1 VVSEAI
7 IIKRGEKYAPIT
19 IKLDMN
25 SKNMTLILLEVQSF
39 YEVNGHLL
47 PSQNKTAH
55 ALDVIAVIPAQE
67 QPEEEKR
74 EYRNKAP
81 RLWTIPP
88 YPVPVKMIRPVVY
101 NSLPEG

>member
-1 VVSEAI
+1 VVSEAV
-7 IIKRGEKYAPIT
+7 IIKRGDTHSPVT
-19 IKLDMN
+19 LKLN
-25 SKNMTLILLEVQSF
+25 KNNRNITLILLEVQSF
-39 YEVNGHLL
+39 YEVNGHLH

-67 QPEEEKR
+67 QPKEMKKK
-74 EYRNKAP
+74 YRNKAP

-88 YPVPVKMIRPVVY
+88 YPAPVKMIRAVVY

>member
-1 VVSEAI
+1 MHSPV
-7 IIKRGEKYAPIT
+7 T
-19 IKLDMN
+19 LKLNKNNRN
-25 SKNMTLILLEVQSF
+25 STLILLEVQSF

-47 PSQNKTAH
+47 PSQNKAAY

-67 QPEEEKR
+67 QSKEVKK

-81 RLWTIPP
+81 WLWTIPP
-88 YPVPVKMIRPVVY
+88 YPAPVKMIRSVAVY

>member
-1 VVSEAI
+1 MHS
-7 IIKRGEKYAPIT
+7 PIT
-19 IKLDMN
+19 LKLKKN
-25 SKNMTLILLEVQSF
+25 SSNITFILLEIQSF

-47 PSQNKTAH
+47 PSQNKTAY
-55 ALDVIAVIPAQE
+55 ALDVIAIMPPQE
-67 QPEEEKR
+67 QPEEVKKK
-74 EYRNKAP
+74 YHNKAP